1 MLEFP
6 EEKATFAACAV
17 LPSADDAA
25 TKMDIALLS
34 STIERL
40 EASTKVD
47 ITGLKKDIERLRADA
62 KANSTELKVDFL
74 RWMAIMLGLIVN
86 LSLGG

>member
-17 LPSADDAA
+17 LPSADDAT

-34 STIERL
+34 SDIERL
-40 EASTKVD
+40 E
-47 ITGLKKDIERLRADA
+47 ADA